1 MTSGGPQG
9 WPHRCLRRQST
20 DEEGNYPPANSITS
34 TDLYRG
40 YGLIASR
47 LRLRKDLALPVIGE
61 GYTCARVHHFDSFCV
76 SFLVTS
82 SEAFAS
88 TTFSLFTKRCEFAAR
103 LVFDSFYF
111 EANTHTSLSF
121 DLCRDFIDIKPLP
134 ITTNALTPT

>member
-40 YGLIASR
+40 YGLLASR

-76 SFLVTS
+76 SFWLLPLKPLLPQHSYFSQKGVNLLH
-82 SEAFAS
+82 AS
-88 TTFSLFTKRCEFAAR
+88 YLILSILKQ
-103 LVFDSFYF
+103 
-111 EANTHTSLSF
+111 THTHTPTSLSF
-121 DLCRDFIDIKPLP
+121 DLCRDFIDINLSPAP
-134 ITTNALTPT
+134 